1 MPMQRQTEPRPFLT
15 ILEAAELLGV
25 SRTTAY
31 EMARRYLATD
41 GREGMPVV
49 RLGKRLL
56 RSPRRDFEA
65 WFRCGRPLDPDS
77 DGAE

>member
-1 MPMQRQTEPRPFLT
+1 MQSKPEPAPFLT

-31 EMARRYLATD
+31 ELARRYLATD
-41 GREGMPVV
+41 GREGLPVV

-56 RSPRRDFEA
+56 RCPRRDFEA
-65 WFRCGRPLDPDS
+65 RFRCSKPVDPDNDGS
-77 DGAE
+77 D

>member
-1 MPMQRQTEPRPFLT
+1 MQRNSEPAPFLT
-15 ILEAAELLGV
+15 IIEAAQLLGV

-31 EMARRYLATD
+31 ELARRYLATG
-41 GREGMPVV
+41 GREGLPVV

-56 RSPRRDFEA
+56 RCPRRDFEA
-65 WFRCGRPLDPDS
+65 WFRCGRPTETDD